1 MTQQMT
7 ICLADQNVVYF
18 LNGLRPDMV
27 ITHLILKG
35 KQLFKHTFLGPVNS
49 IALAKTLGLTSNLL
63 FGAATYKMSSI
74 TTSISPVGMD

>member
-1 MTQQMT
+1 MTQQTT
-7 ICLADQNVVYF
+7 ICLADQKVDYF

-35 KQLFKHTFLGPVNS
+35 KQFKHTFLGPVNS
-49 IALAKTLGLTSNLL
+49 IALTKTLGLTSNLL
-63 FGAATYKMSSI
+63 FGAATSKMSSI